1 MLNKEDLD
9 SIEKAKIF
17 FQKEQYN
24 QALKISTLLVKKH
37 KDDYFLQNMHGFILL
52 SLKNYKIKLL
62 HHDYCIE
69 CVCIFL

>member
-52 SLKNYKIKLL
+52 SLKFEML
-62 HHDYCIE
+62 CP
-69 CVCIFL
+69 